1 MPMTPTELHALL
13 DQLIAGWENE
23 VVEFKTASNQYSADK
38 TGEYVSAVANEA
50 NLRGLSSGWLVFGIN
65 NLRHVVGTAHLPT
78 SQSRQS
84 LKHHVQQSI
93 DQGLTI
99 REIYEVNYQ
108 GQRVV
113 LAEIPAAPAGIPIS
127 WKGDYRA
134 RAGES
139 LAPLSLDKLDQ
150 IRNQTIG
157 TDWTAVVIEGATIAD
172 LDPAAISR
180 ARHGFTERHS
190 ARIPA
195 EEIATWDD
203 AKFLT
208 RARLTR
214 KGGITRA
221 AMLLLGADTS
231 THFLTPHLAQLTW
244 KLVGEEQAYEH
255 FHLPFLLTA
264 GELASRIRNVR
275 IRLLPPNELIY
286 REIQKYDERSIL
298 EALYN
303 AIAHQDYTRH
313 ARVVV
318 TEYVDRLEFVSVGDF
333 YDGMPDEYRLGHRT
347 PGRYRNPFLVAAMHE
362 LHLID
367 QLGYGIHRM
376 VEDQVRRFLPL
387 PDYDLSRPSEVR
399 LTLPGAVFD
408 EAYSQLLMV
417 RTDLPIE
424 DVLALDRV
432 QKKLPINAEAT
443 AHLRKAKLVE
453 GRKPHLHV
461 AATVADATGT
471 RAEYIRTRAQD
482 NAFYVK
488 QVHDYL
494 ETFGS
499 ATRADLDG
507 LLLPQLSDALTDAQK
522 TTKVKNLLAEMR
534 RSGLIVNAGTRP
546 QPRWMLAIGGGE

>member
-1 MPMTPTELHALL
+1 MTPAELFSLL
-13 DQLIAGWENE
+13 DRLIADWENE
-23 VVEFKTASNQYSADK
+23 VAEFKTASNQYSADK
-38 TGEYVSAVANEA
+38 TGAYVSAIANEA
-50 NLRGLSSGWLVFGIN
+50 NLRGLASGWLVFGVDN
-65 NLRHVVGTAHLPT
+65 DRTVVGTAHLPT
-78 SQSRQS
+78 SQNRQS

-99 REIYEVNYQ
+99 REIYEVEYESK
-108 GQRVV
+108 RILLV
-113 LAEIPAAPAGIPIS
+113 EIPAAPQGIPIS

-157 TDWTAVVIEGATIAD
+157 TDWTARVIDGATIAD
-172 LDPAAISR
+172 LDPDAIAR
-180 ARHGFTERHS
+180 ARLGFTERHAS
-190 ARIPA
+190 RIPP
-195 EEIATWDD
+195 EDIAAWDD
-203 AKFLT
+203 ETFLS

-221 AMLLLGADTS
+221 AMLLLGAGTS

-244 KLVGEEQAYEH
+244 KLVGEQQAYEH

-264 GELASRIRNVR
+264 SELASRIRNVR
-275 IRLLPPNELIY
+275 MRLLPPNELIY

-303 AIAHQDYTRH
+303 AIAHQDYTQN
-313 ARVVV
+313 ARVIV
-318 TEYVDRLEFVSVGDF
+318 TEHVDRLEFLSVGGF
-333 YDGMPDEYRLGHRT
+333 YDGTPDDYRLGQRT

-387 PDYDLSRPSEVR
+387 PDYDLSRPAEVK
-399 LTLPGAVFD
+399 LTLPGAVID
-408 EAYSQLLMV
+408 EAYSRMLMV

-432 QKKLPINAEAT
+432 QKKLPISAEAT
-443 AHLRKAKLVE
+443 AHLRKRKLIE
-453 GRKPHLHV
+453 GRKPRLHV
-461 AATVADATGT
+461 AAAVADAAGT

-482 NAFYVK
+482 DAFYVK

-494 ETFGS
+494 EKFGS
-499 ATRADLDG
+499 ASRADLDA
-507 LLLPQLSDALTDAQK
+507 LLLPQLSDALSHEQK
-522 TTKVKNLLAEMR
+522 RTKVKNLLAAMR
-534 RSGLIVNAGTRP
+534 RDRWIANAGTRP
-546 QPRWMLAIGGGE
+546 QPRWVLDNGGKK